1 MKVASILKRKGTDV
15 VTVRPDVTIVAAARE
30 LNGKGIG
37 ALMVSEDGRAILGM
51 LSERDI
57 VNGVALYGG
66 RALDLKVSDLMTRTL
81 VTCTPEDS
89 VTRLMA
95 DMTRHRVRHLPVMEG
110 RELRGIVSIGDVV
123 KHRLDELETEANI
136 LREAFIARH

>member
-15 VTVRPDVTIVAAARE
+15 VTVRPDVTIAAAARE
-30 LNGKGIG
+30 LDAKGIG
-37 ALMVSEDGRAILGM
+37 AVMVSEDGRSMLGI

-57 VNGVALYGG
+57 VKGLVLYGG
-66 RALDLKVSDLMTRTL
+66 RVVDLRVSDLMTRTL
-81 VTCTPEDS
+81 VTCTPDDS

-95 DMTRHRVRHLPVMEG
+95 DMTRHRVRHLPVMDG
-110 RELRGIVSIGDVV
+110 HQLRGIVSIGDVV
-123 KHRLDELETEANI
+123 KHRLEELETEANI

>member
-1 MKVASILKRKGTDV
+1 MKVASILKRKGADV
-15 VTVRPDVTIVAAARE
+15 VTVRPDVRIAAAARE
-30 LNGKGIG
+30 LVGKGIG
-37 ALMVSEDGRAILGM
+37 ALVVSEDGRTMLGL

-57 VNGVALYGG
+57 VNGLALYGA
-66 RALDLKVSDLMTRTL
+66 RIVDLRVGDVMARRV

-95 DMTRHRVRHLPVMEG
+95 EMTQHRTRHLPVTEG
-110 RELRGIVSIGDVV
+110 GVVRGIVSIGDVV
-123 KHRLDELETEANI
+123 KHRLEDLETEANI